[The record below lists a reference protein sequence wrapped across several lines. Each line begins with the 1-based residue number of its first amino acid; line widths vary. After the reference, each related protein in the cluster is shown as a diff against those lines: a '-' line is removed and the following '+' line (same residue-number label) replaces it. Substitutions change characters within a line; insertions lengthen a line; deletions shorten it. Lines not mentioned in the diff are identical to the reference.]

1 MIHHLS
7 LNRLIYLFPGIF
19 TTECSIKAERISLH
33 WKSVLRIS
41 YNACKSKWHP
51 KSFFTL
57 SSKVCFENI
66 EHYFSKYTTLTSEVN
81 NNQIK
86 HQITLG
92 MKKHYKFNILMP
104 FFIIWNFMFISYKC
118 ILKLFIPLGKH
129 YTVTTWRISIKYK

>member
-1 MIHHLS
+1 MHV
-7 LNRLIYLFPGIF
+7 
-19 TTECSIKAERISLH
+19 KA
-33 WKSVLRIS
+33 
-41 YNACKSKWHP
+41 NDTP

-86 HQITLG
+86 HQITLD

-104 FFIIWNFMFISYKC
+104 FLLFD
-118 ILKLFIPLGKH
+118 ILCLYHINILYPKVI
-129 YTVTTWRISIKYK
+129 YTFR